1 MGDSQISGVNHDK
14 CKVMQ
19 NSTHKI
25 NHISSDN
32 NIHNLPNVE
41 EPNLAIMLSSN
52 ASFSNKIDNTCCKA
66 KTVLG
71 PVMRLFTHTEI
82 DILRTVYM
90 SVNRPLL

>member
-1 MGDSQISGVNHDK
+1 MLHLNLDK

-25 NHISSDN
+25 YHISSDN
-32 NIHNLPNVE
+32 NIIYLSNLE

-66 KTVLG
+66 NTVLG
-71 PVMRLFTHTEI
+71 PVTRLLTHTEM
-82 DILRTVYM
+82 DILRTVYK